1 MTNWQEPSWYG
12 RGKGNESAPLSI
24 GVLPAPYKSCSMTGD
39 FSAACERNR
48 EPIVAVLRQR
58 FAHSRRVLEIGSG
71 TGQHAVF
78 FAAHLPHLVW
88 QTSDLPDNHASIN
101 AWINEARLPNVLAPM
116 ALDVSG
122 HWPQDSFDAVFSAN
136 TCHIMSWHNVECMFD
151 GIGRTLQP
159 RGVLC
164 IYGPFKYGGEFT
176 SPSNARF
183 DAMLRAQA
191 EHMGIRDFEA
201 VNRLAVDHGLAL
213 QDDVPMPANNQL
225 LVWQSVR

>member
-1 MTNWQEPSWYG
+1 
-12 RGKGNESAPLSI
+12 
-24 GVLPAPYKSCSMTGD
+24 MTGD

-48 EPIVAVLRQR
+48 EPILAVLRER

-78 FAAHLPHLVW
+78 FSAHLPHLVW
-88 QTSDLPDNHASIN
+88 QTSDLPDNHASIR
-101 AWINEARLPNVLAPM
+101 AWIEEARVPNVLAPI

-122 HWPQDSFDAVFSAN
+122 HWPRESFDAIFSAN
-136 TCHIMSWHNVECMFD
+136 TCHIMSWPNVQRMFD
-151 GIGRTLQP
+151 GIGRTLQAG
-159 RGVLC
+159 GVLC
-164 IYGPFKYGGEFT
+164 IYGPFKYSGGFT

-201 VNRLAVDHGLAL
+201 INRLAVDQGLVL
-213 QDDVPMPANNQL
+213 QDDVQMPANNQL